1 MDNINVNITETPINT
16 EITQDVIQVTT
27 TQEVI
32 QVEVIEQPIEVI
44 VTEEVIEVTVADV
57 IIDASYEKLKEIL
70 KAGTN
75 VTITPNDLLKTITI
89 AASGGGGAFYIRT
102 EAGFIEYSYDQI
114 TWTKLTPVIT
124 DIKQLADSLNLLF
137 SGSYNDLS
145 NVPSEFTPSTH
156 GDDKH
161 SETYVKD
168 NDIRLTNDRTPLSH
182 GSDKHTEAYSK
193 AGDNVSDFNN
203 DAGYITISAVPTKT
217 SQLVNDSG
225 FITAAAVPT
234 NVSELNNDSGYINGS
249 QVPANETDPIFS
261 AWLSATPPLYTEID
275 PVFLASE
282 AASFAAGDKNK
293 LDGIEANANKYTH
306 PATHPLSIIDP
317 TATSA
322 DTPADDDNFYF
333 TRVILGITTWL
344 KVTGTGLKAELKTY
358 FDTIYATITSL
369 LNYKTYSGFFN
380 RTDSVIS
387 IDSGTGILTIQPLA
401 PATEYVIYTNGTGR
415 RVIDAPK
422 TVTITEDQT
431 ITYVYFDQDG
441 VLQKSLSAWDLKST
455 NVAPV
460 AIVYKDG
467 TTYAVT
473 DERHGYNRNA
483 EWHNWAHN
491 NIGAMYFSGLT
502 GVFTNTTLS
511 IAQGVIYDEDIR
523 FDTGGTKTTTS
534 LWYRNGAS
542 GMRLIRNST
551 TPYATVEVSPGV
563 FGLAYD
569 NNGTLLSV
577 GGNLY
582 AVNWVYASNDPA
594 EPIYT
599 VVSQQAYNSLNSARN
614 ATIPIINLSTAEWKL
629 LYRVI
634 YRRTTPGGVET
645 INFIEAADFRSVQT
659 GVPTSVAPVNSHTAL
674 IDRDAANSHP
684 DTAITLTETY
694 TGNLKDATTQ
704 KEAND
709 KVDADLA
716 QTDLSNTNI
725 SPLPAET
732 APAAGMIMFIQLP
745 DGTVKQVDYDNVNT
759 PTAGSKLY
767 LFYNY

>member
-1 MDNINVNITETPINT
+1 
-16 EITQDVIQVTT
+16 
-27 TQEVI
+27 
-32 QVEVIEQPIEVI
+32 
-44 VTEEVIEVTVADV
+44 
-57 IIDASYEKLKEIL
+57 
-70 KAGTN
+70 
-75 VTITPNDLLKTITI
+75 
-89 AASGGGGAFYIRT
+89 
-102 EAGFIEYSYDQI
+102 
-114 TWTKLTPVIT
+114 
-124 DIKQLADSLNLLF
+124 
-137 SGSYNDLS
+137 
-145 NVPSEFTPSTH
+145 
-156 GDDKH
+156 
-161 SETYVKD
+161 
-168 NDIRLTNDRTPLSH
+168 
-182 GSDKHTEAYSK
+182 
-193 AGDNVSDFNN
+193 
-203 DAGYITISAVPTKT
+203 
-217 SQLVNDSG
+217 
-225 FITAAAVPT
+225 
-234 NVSELNNDSGYINGS
+234 
-249 QVPANETDPIFS
+249 
-261 AWLSATPPLYTEID
+261 
-275 PVFLASE
+275 
-282 AASFAAGDKNK
+282 
-293 LDGIEANANKYTH
+293 
-306 PATHPLSIIDP
+306 
-317 TATSA
+317 
-322 DTPADDDNFYF
+322 
-333 TRVILGITTWL
+333 
-344 KVTGTGLKAELKTY
+344 
-358 FDTIYATITSL
+358 
-369 LNYKTYSGFFN
+369 
-380 RTDSVIS
+380 
-387 IDSGTGILTIQPLA
+387 
-401 PATEYVIYTNGTGR
+401 
-415 RVIDAPK
+415 
-422 TVTITEDQT
+422 
-431 ITYVYFDQDG
+431 
-441 VLQKSLSAWDLKST
+441 
-455 NVAPV
+455 
-460 AIVYKDG
+460 
-467 TTYAVT
+467 
-473 DERHGYNRNA
+473 
-483 EWHNWAHN
+483 
-491 NIGAMYFSGLT
+491 
-502 GVFTNTTLS
+502 
-511 IAQGVIYDEDIR
+511 
-523 FDTGGTKTTTS
+523 
-534 LWYRNGAS
+534 
-542 GMRLIRNST
+542 MRLIRNST